1 MLAIWA
7 VLLLLL
13 ELPAPTWAEDAEVMS
28 AKDAED
34 APETHSDEEWEQL
47 KKNIMDSL
55 PDDDDEHHEE
65 DDDPDEDAR
74 WHITG
79 GYPFIEYDGFLD
91 EDHSREHKNT
101 DGVLNT
107 NLHVGT
113 MTLEEA
119 KDWCAKEEACRGFNH
134 AGEAGDGPF
143 EFYFKDY
150 WKLNVDTGEAWT
162 AYMKGE
168 KIVDEALID
177 ESEEDDVAITS
188 EDVLKEYGMDVDEQ
202 EKGEL

>member
-13 ELPAPTWAEDAEVMS
+13 ELPALTWAEDAEVMS

-79 GYPFIEYDGFLD
+79 GYPFIEYNGFLD
-91 EDHSREHKNT
+91 EDPSREHKNT

-119 KDWCAKEEACRGFNH
+119 KDSWQRKRLAEVSTMLAKPE
-134 AGEAGDGPF
+134 
-143 EFYFKDY
+143 
-150 WKLNVDTGEAWT
+150 
-162 AYMKGE
+162 M
-168 KIVDEALID
+168 AL
-177 ESEEDDVAITS
+177 SSSTS
-188 EDVLKEYGMDVDEQ
+188 RIIGS
-202 EKGEL
+202 